1 MQRKTKDKK
10 LKIAMWLRQ
19 NKSITKKERTSIIIR
34 KNNPICQDMK
44 VLNS

>member
-1 MQRKTKDKK
+1 MQRKPKDKK

-19 NKSITKKERTSIIIR
+19 KSLLQKGKNKYNNK